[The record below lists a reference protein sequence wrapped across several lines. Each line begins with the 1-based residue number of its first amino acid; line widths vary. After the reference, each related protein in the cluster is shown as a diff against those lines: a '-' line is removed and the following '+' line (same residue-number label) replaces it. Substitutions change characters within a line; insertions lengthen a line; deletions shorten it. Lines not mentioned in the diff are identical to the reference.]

1 MQIAQIA
8 SGFSFFVNYSV
19 NKSVGIYGH
28 KNRLLD
34 YYFYVWSLCLSAYIE
49 PYNSLKLDNGKLLA
63 FVIDNES

>member
-34 YYFYVWSLCLSAYIE
+34 YYFYA
-49 PYNSLKLDNGKLLA
+49 
-63 FVIDNES
+63 